1 MSEVVLILSGGLD
14 STTLLYKLLDERHEV
29 TALSFNYG
37 QKANKELEC
46 AKEICELKG
55 VEHEIID
62 IKNILKV
69 LTWSSLIDS
78 NNNEIFEPYN
88 TVVPSRNTI
97 LLELATA
104 FAISKDKERVYYG
117 AIKGDV
123 GDYPDTTPD
132 FLKQINEL
140 NKVNN
145 YKYIPIYAPFID
157 TDKKDVVKLALKLNV
172 PIEKTWS
179 CYVNNDGTPCGE
191 CFSCKSRIQAIE
203 EAKEELKMEDK
214 KENV

>member
-1 MSEVVLILSGGLD
+1 MKNDVVLILSGGLD
-14 STTLLYKLLDERHEV
+14 STTLLYKLLNEGKNV

-37 QKANKELEC
+37 QKANIEIYR
-46 AKEICELKG
+46 ASEICELNN
-55 VEHEIID
+55 VTHHIFD
-62 IKNILKV
+62 IYNIMSMLS
-69 LTWSSLIDS
+69 WSSLINE
-78 NNNEIFEPYN
+78 NNDEVFEPYN

-104 FAISKDKERVYYG
+104 FAISNDKDAVYYG

-123 GDYPDTTPD
+123 GDYPDTTPE

-172 PIEKTWS
+172 PIEKNWS

-191 CFSCKSRIQAIE
+191 CFSCKARIEAIE
-203 EAKEELKMEDK
+203 EAKKELMEGK
-214 KENV
+214 

>member
-1 MSEVVLILSGGLD
+1 MVLILSGGLD
-14 STTLLYKLLDERHEV
+14 SSTLLYKLLNEGHNV

-37 QKANKELEC
+37 QKAAIELER
-46 AKEICELKG
+46 AHEICQMND
-55 VEHEIID
+55 VDHFIFD
-62 IKNILKV
+62 IQNIVDL
-69 LTWSSLIDS
+69 LSSSLTDKD
-78 NNNEIFEPYN
+78 NDNVQEPSN

-104 FAISKDKERVYYG
+104 FAISNNLDEVYYG
-117 AIKGDV
+117 AIKADI
-123 GDYPDTTPD
+123 GDYPDTTPE

-145 YKYIPIYAPFID
+145 YEYIPVCAPFIN
-157 TDKKDVVKLALKLNV
+157 TDKKDVVKLALELGV

-191 CFSCKSRIQAIE
+191 CFSCKSRIKQ
-203 EAKEELKMEDK
+203 LKRLK
-214 KENV
+214 RN

>member
-1 MSEVVLILSGGLD
+1 MSKNVVLILSGGLD
-14 STTLLYKLLDERHEV
+14 SSTLLYKLLNEGHNV

-37 QKANKELEC
+37 QKAAIELER
-46 AKEICELKG
+46 AHEICQMNG
-55 VEHEIID
+55 VKHFVFD
-62 IKNILKV
+62 IQNIVDL
-69 LTWSSLIDS
+69 LSSSLTDED
-78 NNNEIFEPYN
+78 NDNVQEPSN

-104 FAISKDKERVYYG
+104 FAISNDLDEVYYG
-117 AIKGDV
+117 AIKADI
-123 GDYPDTTPD
+123 GDYPDTTPE

-145 YKYIPIYAPFID
+145 YEYIPVCAPFIN
-157 TDKKDVVKLALKLNV
+157 TDKKDVVKLALELGV

-191 CFSCKSRIQAIE
+191 CFSCKSRIKAIE
-203 EAKEELKMEDK
+203 DAK
-214 KENV
+214 KELGMD

>member
-1 MSEVVLILSGGLD
+1 MSKDVVLILSGGLD
-14 STTLLYKLLDERHEV
+14 SSTLLYKLLNEGNKV

-37 QKANKELEC
+37 QKASIEIERV
-46 AKEICELKG
+46 AEICEMND
-55 VEHEIID
+55 VPHFVFD
-62 IKNILKV
+62 IQNIVDL
-69 LTWSSLIDS
+69 LSSSLTDKD
-78 NNNEIFEPYN
+78 NDNVEEPRN

-104 FAISKDKERVYYG
+104 FAISNEKEEVYYG
-117 AIKGDV
+117 AIKADV
-123 GDYPDTTPD
+123 GDYPDTTPE

-145 YKYIPIYAPFID
+145 YEYIPVCAPFID
-157 TDKKDVVKLALKLNV
+157 TDKKDVVKLALELGV

-191 CFSCKSRIQAIE
+191 CFSCKSRIKAIE
-203 EAKEELKMEDK
+203 EAKKELGMD
-214 KENV
+214 